1 MPVNTARIASLCL
14 PAAEVHVG
22 LRLPDARVLRD
33 PLRPA
38 ALLYPGPGAVDV
50 EQFPPRT
57 EITLVVVDG
66 TWSQAKKLVRL
77 NPELAA
83 LPRYA
88 FRPPAPSE
96 YRIRREPREDF
107 VSTLEALVHV
117 LGVLEGDRDR
127 FLSMLRPFRAMV
139 EAQIAFAGSNRPRVR
154 HPRTRAPADPRARL
168 PPVLRDRPRDLV
180 CVHAEANAW
189 PYGAAERA
197 SCPEELV
204 HWVARRPA
212 TGESFEAIVAP
223 RHALY
228 AKTAWHLGVPATA
241 LLQGMTTDALHE
253 RWARFSRPDDVVC
266 AWGAHPLALFE
277 AAGSGA
283 GVRERRRR
291 DDGRVPREPRGRGA
305 GAVRLR
311 SGRRAPGDA
320 RRHRVVAGVVM
331 PPHPL
336 RPEVS
341 EAAIAALADRLRGRA
356 LSPHVSA
363 PAPGGSRA
371 APCASAGCSG
381 PGRARARRP
390 PALRRPSSC
399 ARARA

>member
-1 MPVNTARIASLCL
+1 VVVLQHPRERDMPVNTARIASLCL

-33 PLRPA
+33 PRRPA

-50 EQFPPRT
+50 EQFPPPT

-127 FLSMLRPFRAMV
+127 FLPMLRPFRAMV
-139 EAQIAFAGSNRPRVR
+139 EAQIAFAGSNCPRVR
-154 HPRTRAPADPRARL
+154 HPRARAPADPRARL

-223 RHALY
+223 RHALCP
-228 AKTAWHLGVPATA
+228 KTAWHLGIPATA
-241 LLQGMTTDALHE
+241 LLQGTTTDALHE

-266 AWGAHPLALFE
+266 AWGTHPLALFE
-277 AAGSGA
+277 AAG
-283 GVRERRRR
+283 GVLPAA
-291 DDGRVPREPRGRGA
+291 RVD
-305 GAVRLR
+305 L
-311 SGRRAPGDA
+311 RRAARAYSNVAVGTMDA
-320 RRHRVVAGVVM
+320 FRES
-331 PPHPL
+331 L
-336 RPEVS
+336 EV
-341 EAAIAALADRLRGRA
+341 EA
-356 LSPHVSA
+356 P
-363 PAPGGSRA
+363 
-371 APCASAGCSG
+371 APCAS
-381 PGRARARRP
+381 GRAGTRLATL
-390 PALRRPSSC
+390 AAIASLLAS
-399 ARARA
+399 